1 MRHGQDVRDIE
12 FDDKTLVSEA
22 ACFLGLLGL
31 GRKVAVASV
40 LLSTRGGHRAPRD
53 LAGCANE
60 GGAVV
65 FTTSR
70 RRTPSAVKS
79 NSLDPAIHPQV
90 LRVGCRM
97 PRELACIC
105 LPCAALKAPG
115 PLQDK
120 LVS

>member
-70 RRTPSAVKS
+70 RTTPSAVIPQFTLKS
-79 NSLDPAIHPQV
+79 YVLGVACQESLLAFAC
-90 LRVGCRM
+90 RVRH
-97 PRELACIC
+97 
-105 LPCAALKAPG
+105 
-115 PLQDK
+115 
-120 LVS
+120 